1 VRRPPSEATG
11 LTGELSRLATAAP
24 SALGKR
30 VALRRQARAAQ
41 QLKMLTLALVALVVL
56 GAIPLYLG
64 VRAATQDPVF
74 EGLNAL
80 NLPDW
85 ADGEHTD
92 ASDGSRWCVKRCRFR
107 ERTWQSARAPDE
119 TQVAYDRA
127 LREAGWRPR
136 TTDCPTATEG
146 AMTCW
151 HRDEYLLDMWVRA
164 PICETP
170 PPRPTASATPG
181 ANPPS
186 QAPACPGA
194 LVTVKVQNSSD
205 YQRGI

>member
-1 VRRPPSEATG
+1 METG
-11 LTGELSRLATAAP
+11 LTGEIPNMAMAGP
-24 SALGKR
+24 SAVSKR

-41 QLKMLTLALVALVVL
+41 QLKMLTLGLVALIVL

-64 VRAATQDPVF
+64 VRAATKDPVF
-74 EGLNAL
+74 ESLNAL
-80 NLPDW
+80 DLPDW

-92 ASDGSRWCVKRCRFR
+92 ASDGSRWCIKQCRFR

-119 TQVAYDRA
+119 TQVAYDHA

-136 TTDCPTATEG
+136 TKDCPTADEG

-170 PPRPTASATPG
+170 PPRPTSGATPSAG
-181 ANPPS
+181 A
-186 QAPACPGA
+186 APAAPATCPGA
-194 LVTVKVQNSSD
+194 LVTVKVQNSST